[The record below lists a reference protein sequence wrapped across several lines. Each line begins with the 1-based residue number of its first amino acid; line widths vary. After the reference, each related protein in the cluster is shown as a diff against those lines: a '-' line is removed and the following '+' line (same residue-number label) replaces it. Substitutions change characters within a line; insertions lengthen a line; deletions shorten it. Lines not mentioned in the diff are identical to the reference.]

1 MATADIRAK
10 RIELEYQSVR
20 GVQDDILDRVD
31 GFEAALLGLN
41 EAVAENRELILT
53 NQQRIAENRELIL
66 AVTHRL
72 DDLTENMDRLM
83 THLDVPPK
91 RGMGFLRDEQSN
103 GQG

>member
-41 EAVAENRELILT
+41 EAVAA
-53 NQQRIAENRELIL
+53 NQESNERQFAEIKGMLRAIIKDQN
-66 AVTHRL
+66 
-72 DDLTENMDRLM
+72 
-83 THLDVPPK
+83 VPYKPD
-91 RGMGFLRDEQSN
+91 MGFLKDTPSN